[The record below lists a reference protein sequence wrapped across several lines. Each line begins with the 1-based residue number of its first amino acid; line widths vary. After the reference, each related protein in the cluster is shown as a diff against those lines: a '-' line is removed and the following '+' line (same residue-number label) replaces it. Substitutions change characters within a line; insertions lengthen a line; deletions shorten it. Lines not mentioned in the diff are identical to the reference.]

1 MRTKGANTKFVLT
14 AGDVERC
21 LVLILVVD
29 SKLHVGHGHVELG
42 EVARPSGHINTLI
55 QMRQRLHG
63 LPSDGVELT
72 EFLTE
77 APRPVR
83 RRLSSEDR
91 KTTEAACLALD
102 GTIHP

>member
-1 MRTKGANTKFVLT
+1 MRTKGANKKFVLN
-14 AGDVERC
+14 AGDAEQC

-29 SKLHVGHGHVELG
+29 SNLHVGHGHVELG
-42 EVARPSGHINTLI
+42 EVARPSGLINTLI

-63 LPSDGVELT
+63 LPSNGVELT

-83 RRLSSEDR
+83 RRLPSKDC
-91 KTTEAACLALD
+91 KTMEAACQALG